1 MKPRFKNMPKIRAKH
16 AQRLKQRERAA
27 DRTRRP
33 AANEKP
39 PRTPLTASKP
49 ETSTKEPLVRYEALD
64 RIALLTLNH
73 PEKRNALSRAML
85 RSLKGEMDRIAA
97 DPRLLVVI
105 LRSAGPVF
113 SAGHDLREF
122 VGGTREAYAATLRL
136 STEVMLTIRR
146 LPQPV
151 IAQVDGLA
159 TAAGCQLV
167 ASCDLVVASEEAS
180 FATPGVKIG
189 WFCSTPAVALSRA
202 VGAKKAMEL
211 LLTGESISAHEAERV
226 GLVNRIVPR
235 ERLEEATLA
244 LARRIAA
251 ADAETVK
258 GGKRVFYEQLP
269 LDLLQAYDLA
279 RKVMAEAALSPAA
292 QEGIRAFLEKRLPK
306 QEQRTPPKGRGFK

>member
-1 MKPRFKNMPKIRAKH
+1 MPKIRAKR
-16 AQRLKQRERAA
+16 AQRLSQCERKAERAGRPRA
-27 DRTRRP
+27 QETPTRARMP
-33 AANEKP
+33 APKP
-39 PRTPLTASKP
+39 G
-49 ETSTKEPLVRYEALD
+49 TSITESLVRCEAAD
-64 RIALLTLNH
+64 GIAILTLNH
-73 PEKRNALSRAML
+73 PEKRNALSRAL
-85 RSLKGEMDRIAA
+85 LENLKAHLERIAF
-97 DPRLLVVI
+97 DPRVRVVV
-105 LRSAGPVF
+105 LRAEGPVF

-122 VGGTREAYAATLRL
+122 TGGTEADYASILDL
-136 STEVMLTIRR
+136 STSVMLAIRS

-151 IAQVDGLA
+151 IAQVRGLA

-167 ASCDLVVASEEAS
+167 ATCDLVVASEEAS

-202 VGAKKAMEL
+202 VGAKKAMEM
-211 LLTGESISAHEAERV
+211 LLTGEPISAREAERA
-226 GLVNRIVPR
+226 GLVNRVVPR

-258 GGKRVFYEQLP
+258 GGKRMFYEQLP

-292 QEGIRAFLEKRLPK
+292 REGIRAFLEKRLPK